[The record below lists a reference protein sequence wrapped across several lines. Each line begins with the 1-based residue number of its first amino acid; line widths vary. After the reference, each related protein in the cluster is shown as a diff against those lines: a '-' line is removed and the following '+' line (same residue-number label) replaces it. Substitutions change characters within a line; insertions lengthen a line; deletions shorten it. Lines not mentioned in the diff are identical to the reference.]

1 MSGLAWK
8 AALATG
14 VCVVLAPLALITVT
28 LVAVSSNADAGTVCT
43 PAVAAS
49 GSTSTTSATGSA
61 VAATSINWTA
71 EGSWKTTQVANAAV
85 IVQTGGQLG
94 VPRYGWVIAVA
105 TAMQESSLNNLGNL
119 GSRNDHDSLGLFQQR
134 PSQGWGTPAQVMD
147 PVYASTQFY
156 KHLLK
161 INGWQSMALTD
172 AAQKVQRSAYP
183 DAYATWQPDAEHLVK
198 IIAARLNLT
207 QNCAPASAGPWVLPL
222 PAHRYTLT
230 SPFGR
235 RWGSFHYGQDMAAP
249 TGTPI
254 YAASAGVVLEAECTS
269 PFCDRPG
276 EVDSRGAPITPGGG
290 WTVVID
296 HGGGIA
302 TRYHHAVRLNVRAG
316 QHVTAGQLIA
326 WVGSTGHSTGS
337 HLHFEVH
344 RGLPVSNGNA
354 VDPMQFLRSVGLDP

>member
-1 MSGLAWK
+1 MSGVAWK
-8 AALATG
+8 VALATG
-14 VCVVLAPLALITVT
+14 VCVVVAPLALITVT
-28 LVAVSSNADAGTVCT
+28 LVAVSSNADAGTQCT
-43 PAVAAS
+43 PAVAVS
-49 GSTSTTSATGSA
+49 GSTSTSSTSSPLGSA
-61 VAATSINWTA
+61 VAATSISWPA
-71 EGSWKTTQVANAAV
+71 EGSWKSTQVANAAV

-105 TAMQESSLNNLGNL
+105 TAMQESSLYNLGNL

-134 PSQGWGTPAQVMD
+134 PSQGWGTPDQILD

-161 INGWQSMALTD
+161 INGWQSMSLTD

-183 DAYATWQPDAEHLVK
+183 DAYAKWQPDAEHLVEV
-198 IIAARLNLT
+198 IAGRLNLA
-207 QNCAPASAGPWVLPL
+207 QNCAPAAAGPWVLPL
-222 PAHRYTLT
+222 PAHSYTLT
-230 SPFGR
+230 SPFGP
-235 RWGSFHYGQDMAAP
+235 RWGGFHYGQDMAAP

-269 PFCDRPG
+269 PRCDIPG
-276 EVDSRGAPITPGGG
+276 SLDMPGGG

-302 TRYHHAVRLNVRAG
+302 TRYHHAVRLDVTVG

-354 VDPMQFLRSVGLDP
+354 VDPMQFLRSVGVNP